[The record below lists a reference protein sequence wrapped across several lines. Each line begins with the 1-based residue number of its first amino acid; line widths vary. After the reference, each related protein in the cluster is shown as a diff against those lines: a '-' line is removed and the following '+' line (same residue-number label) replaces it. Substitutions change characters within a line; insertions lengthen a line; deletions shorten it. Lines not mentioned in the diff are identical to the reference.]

1 MSKPLTVLSAPDSFK
16 GALSSEEAGNAVR
29 RGILKRLPDTRVKVF
44 PVGDGGE
51 GTADALM
58 AALHA
63 EKRKIAVSD
72 THGAPAEAEYGVFLK
87 DGLRRA
93 VFDMASAAGI
103 RFARSHGLDLP
114 RSTTRG
120 VGELIR
126 SALSEGCG
134 EIVVGLGGSGTCD
147 GGIGALYALG
157 ARFADKHGKEIEDPR
172 AEDLGRIASVDLTA
186 ARELLGDV
194 TLTLLY
200 DSGVPLTGEQ
210 GAVLLYARQKGAK
223 EEDLPGMES
232 AMKRYASVCD
242 TETGCRYSDRPGA
255 GAAGGLGYGLSL
267 AGGNLV
273 PGASYVLDT
282 VGFRAAAADADLV
295 ITGEG
300 RTDVQTATGKLPLIA
315 ARIAKEENPAVK
327 TVCLCG
333 IHDAP
338 DTLYRDG
345 IDAVFALADRPM
357 TAEDSM
363 EKTADLLEKAAF
375 DLAGI
380 IRSNL

>member
-1 MSKPLTVLSAPDSFK
+1 MSKPLTVVAAPDSFK

-29 RGILKRLPDTRVKVF
+29 RGILKRLPDARVLVF

-51 GTADALM
+51 GTAEALI

-63 EKRKIAVSD
+63 ERRKTAVSD
-72 THGAPAEAEYGVFLK
+72 THGFPAEAEYGVFSK
-87 DGLRRA
+87 DGIRRA
-93 VFDMASAAGI
+93 VFDMASAAGL
-103 RFARSHGLDLP
+103 RFAKSHGLDLP

-120 VGELIR
+120 VGDLIR
-126 SALSEGCG
+126 SALSEGCR

-157 ARFADKHGKEIEDPR
+157 ARFADEHGAEIEDPR
-172 AEDLGRIASVDLTA
+172 AKDLGRIASVDLTA
-186 ARELLGDV
+186 ARKLLRDV
-194 TLTLLY
+194 TLNLLY
-200 DSGVPLTGEQ
+200 DSGVPLTGER

-242 TETGCRYSDRPGA
+242 AAAGKSYSGYSGA

-282 VGFRAAAADADLV
+282 VGFRAAAADADLM

-315 ARIAKEENPAVK
+315 AKTAKEMNPAVK

-333 IHDAP
+333 IDDAP
-338 DTLYRDG
+338 PSLYSGG
-345 IDAVFALADRPM
+345 IDAVFAVADRPM
-357 TAEDSM
+357 TADESK
-363 EKTADLLEKAAF
+363 ESTAELLEKAAF
-375 DLAGI
+375 NLAGI
-380 IRSNL
+380 IR